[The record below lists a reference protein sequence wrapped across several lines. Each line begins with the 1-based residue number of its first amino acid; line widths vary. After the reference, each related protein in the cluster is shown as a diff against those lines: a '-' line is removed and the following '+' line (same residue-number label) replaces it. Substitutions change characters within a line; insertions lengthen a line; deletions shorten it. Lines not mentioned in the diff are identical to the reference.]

1 MDNVEWFMRVQPKFG
16 LYRADTATQKSTPRL
31 SGGPIVVTIEAAS
44 SSLPPAPPV
53 LRQNHIREESFDD
66 RVADRHSTASVC
78 RVRSIVALRIALA
91 VRRDLLIE
99 CLALRHQLAVLR
111 RSDRRFHQS
120 ERLFWVCLRRW
131 WPGWKNALVLVQ
143 PATVARWH
151 REGLRGWWS
160 RRLRR
165 RPGRPRIEAE
175 LRALIRRMATEN
187 PLWGAPRI
195 HGELLKLGMVVSE
208 RTVSRYLPN
217 RGTAPSQTWRTFLAN
232 HFVALASTSSVTSI
246 PPGDA
251 VDAADAR
258 LRLAPSPRDGSCVIH
273 QWVVVEWQLSF
284 QHATLGA
291 RVAQDLLHRRPSPS
305 NKDPP
310 QGMGPSH

>member
-1 MDNVEWFMRVQPKFG
+1 M
-16 LYRADTATQKSTPRL
+16 
-31 SGGPIVVTIEAAS
+31 
-44 SSLPPAPPV
+44 
-53 LRQNHIREESFDD
+53 
-66 RVADRHSTASVC
+66 
-78 RVRSIVALRIALA
+78 
-91 VRRDLLIE
+91 
-99 CLALRHQLAVLR
+99 
-111 RSDRRFHQS
+111 
-120 ERLFWVCLRRW
+120 
-131 WPGWKNALVLVQ
+131 
-143 PATVARWH
+143 
-151 REGLRGWWS
+151 
-160 RRLRR
+160 RR

-251 VDAADAR
+251 VDASDAR
-258 LRLAPSPRDGSCVIH
+258 LCLAPSIRDGSCVI
-273 QWVVVEWQLSF
+273 QRWVAIEWRPSF
-284 QHATLGA
+284 PRTSPGA
-291 RVAQDLLHRRPSPS
+291 RVAQDLLHRRRAPS

-310 QGMGPSH
+310 LCIDRRIGFQGLWAEVFETFDRFTSSGLSGERWTANRQL